1 MKVAKA
7 TKDQDSQSC
16 HKSGRRLINK
26 IFRFLSRQVDDLLSP
41 GFSPDGLPLLFE
53 VLALLFRC
61 HRSLT
66 LCFTICLLCLCTQGC
81 TVLGTVKRESGLFYC
96 QRSNIV
102 CLCKVVT
109 FREVCKASLPGRV
122 LILTSAVS
130 EALTAS
136 IFSVEK
142 VTSVNITSIQSGPE
156 RSLAQEK
163 MHVANT
169 LTFCGERGFTV
180 FFLMFIDTSTG
191 DYKFKLVFLFEQ

>member
-16 HKSGRRLINK
+16 HNSGRRLINK

-81 TVLGTVKRESGLFYC
+81 TVLGTVKRESGFFYC
-96 QRSNIV
+96 QRVTSFVYARWWHLEKCARLHFLEEYLFWLQQSVKRLQQASFLWKKWLLLI
-102 CLCKVVT
+102 LLASKVVQ
-109 FREVCKASLPGRV
+109 REVWLRK
-122 LILTSAVS
+122 
-130 EALTAS
+130 
-136 IFSVEK
+136 
-142 VTSVNITSIQSGPE
+142 
-156 RSLAQEK
+156 K

-169 LTFCGERGFTV
+169 LTFCGERGFTM

-191 DYKFKLVFLFEQ
+191 DY